1 MSRSDD
7 APINRRTVLR
17 TGALLGLGAGALL
30 GTGAAEAGTP
40 STGGIPRT
48 DPTGAYGDAPS
59 REVALRS
66 GQPATASGLYVDQSP
81 GLTPASTAFDPKA
94 RPEQGVNVT
103 RRLSFRNNYGPRI
116 QFVIAYYSPVT
127 CSAWGQWGT
136 RGWWILD
143 AGQSALVLITDVR
156 TAYFFA
162 EAADGAFWA
171 GSDPTMFAP
180 GFAFDSCIWS
190 QRIGDRH
197 LGLRG
202 VDISAENYTVNLVP

>member
-17 TGALLGLGAGALL
+17 TGALLGLGAGGLL
-30 GTGAAEAGTP
+30 STGAAEAGTTP
-40 STGGIPRT
+40 SSGLLRT

-59 REVALRS
+59 PALAARS
-66 GQPATASGLYVDQSP
+66 DQPSGLYVSESP
-81 GLTPASTAFDPKA
+81 GITPARTPFDPKA

-103 RRLSFRNNYGPRI
+103 RRLSFRNSYGPRI
-116 QFVIAYYSPVT
+116 QMVIAYYSPVT
-127 CSAWGQWGT
+127 CSAWGIWGT

-143 AGQSALVLITDVR
+143 SGQTALVLITDVR
-156 TAYFFA
+156 VAYFFA

-180 GFAFDSCIWS
+180 GFAFDSCIWN

-202 VDISAENYTVNLVP
+202 VDIRAENYTVNLTP